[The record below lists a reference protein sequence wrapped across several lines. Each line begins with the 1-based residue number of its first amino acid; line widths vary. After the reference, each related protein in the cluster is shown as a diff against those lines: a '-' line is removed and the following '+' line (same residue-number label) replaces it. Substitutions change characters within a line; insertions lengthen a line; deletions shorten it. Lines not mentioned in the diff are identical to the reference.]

1 MDKAEYF
8 NIHIFKSD
16 TILLNKIRESDCF
29 MEKITSKIRVK
40 ETGASGELAYR
51 YHVDYDTIWFNLEDI
66 CYFFNITSERFINK
80 FYEEVLD
87 YNKIVFLDDNNTCG
101 KECRT
106 KFVNK
111 IAIQELEM
119 NQTMRHAAINVDI
132 EDLEKEEGLTVEEDE
147 NNYKF
152 KELVQ
157 NIKTELYTADR
168 TKLNRY
174 VEDLVNTRQIN
185 EIIENKD
192 YDFGIER
199 EVQEYRDWLLEK
211 YDPEKSLYIMHKGIH
226 DNDHEHM
233 YYEKYFGPSIDEAL
247 DILFNAGKEQ

>member
-1 MDKAEYF
+1 
-8 NIHIFKSD
+8 
-16 TILLNKIRESDCF
+16 

-80 FYEEVLD
+80 FYEEVLEN
-87 YNKIVFLDDNNTCG
+87 NKILFLDDNNKNGNPVQT
-101 KECRT
+101 R
-106 KFVNK
+106 FVNK
-111 IAIQELEM
+111 IAIQELEI
-119 NQTMRHAAINVDI
+119 NQTMRHTAINVDI
-132 EDLEKEEGLTVEEDE
+132 QDLETEEGLVIEDDK
-147 NNYKF
+147 NNYEF

-174 VEDLVNTRQIN
+174 VEDLVNRRQIN

-192 YDFGIER
+192 YDPGLEE
-199 EVQEYRDWLLEK
+199 EVQNYREWLQEK
-211 YDPEKSLYIMHKGIH
+211 YDPENSLYIMHKGIRE
-226 DNDHEHM
+226 NNPERM
-233 YYEKYFGPSIDEAL
+233 YYEKYVGPSIDEAL
-247 DILFNAGKEQ
+247 DILFNASIEE

>member
-1 MDKAEYF
+1 
-8 NIHIFKSD
+8 
-16 TILLNKIRESDCF
+16 
-29 MEKITSKIRVK
+29 MEKITSKIRVR

-66 CYFFNITSERFINK
+66 CYFFNITSERFISK
-80 FYEEVLD
+80 FYEEEVLD
-87 YNKIVFLDDNNTCG
+87 CYNILFLDDNSKDG
-101 KECRT
+101 KYVQTR
-106 KFVNK
+106 FVNK
-111 IAIQELEM
+111 IAIQELEI
-119 NQTMRHAAINVDI
+119 NQTMRHSSLNVDI
-132 EDLEKEEGLTVEEDE
+132 QDLETEEGLVVEEDE

-211 YDPEKSLYIMHKGIH
+211 YDPEKSLYVMHKGIYN
-226 DNDHEHM
+226 NDPELM
-233 YYEKYFGPSIDEAL
+233 YYEKHIGPSIDEAL
-247 DILFNAGKEQ
+247 DILFNAGKDQ

>member
-1 MDKAEYF
+1 
-8 NIHIFKSD
+8 
-16 TILLNKIRESDCF
+16 

-40 ETGASGELAYR
+40 ETGASGELTYR
-51 YHVDYDTIWFNLEDI
+51 YHVDYDTVWFNLEDI
-66 CYFFNITSERFINK
+66 CYFFNITSERFIDK
-80 FYEEVLD
+80 FYEEVLE
-87 YNKIVFLDDNNTCG
+87 YNKMVFLDDNNKNGNHIQT
-101 KECRT
+101 R
-106 KFVNK
+106 FVNK
-111 IAIQELEM
+111 IAIQELEI
-119 NQTMRHAAINVDI
+119 NQTMRHSSLNVDI
-132 EDLEKEEGLTVEEDE
+132 QDLETEEGLTVEEDE

-192 YDFGIER
+192 YDFGLER

-211 YDPEKSLYIMHKGIH
+211 YDPEKSMYVMHKGIY
-226 DNDHEHM
+226 DNDPNLM
-233 YYEKYFGPSIDEAL
+233 YHKKYIGPSIDEAL

>member
-1 MDKAEYF
+1 
-8 NIHIFKSD
+8 
-16 TILLNKIRESDCF
+16 

-51 YHVDYDTIWFNLEDI
+51 YYVDSDTIWFNLEDI

-80 FYEEVLD
+80 FYEEVLE
-87 YNKIVFLDDNNTCG
+87 YNKILFLDDNNKNGNPVQT
-101 KECRT
+101 R
-106 KFVNK
+106 FVNK
-111 IAIQELEM
+111 IAIQELEI
-119 NQTMRHAAINVDI
+119 NQLMRHSALNVDI
-132 EDLEKEEGLTVEEDE
+132 QDLETEEGLTVEEDK

-185 EIIENKD
+185 ELIEGKD
-192 YDFGIER
+192 YDPGLEE
-199 EVQEYRDWLLEK
+199 EVLNYRQWLSEE
-211 YDPEKSLYIMHKGIH
+211 YDPDNNVYLMCKKLSDDNKDHVYYNKYI
-226 DNDHEHM
+226 
-233 YYEKYFGPSIDEAL
+233 GPSIDEAL
-247 DILFNAGKEQ
+247 DILFNAGKEE